1 MEKLISVAVPCYNSA
16 EYMSKCIESLLTG
29 GEEVEIIIV
38 NDGSKDDT
46 AKIADEYVAKYPT
59 IVKAIHKEN
68 GGHGSGVNAGI
79 KNATGL
85 YYKVVDSDDWVN
97 EEAFKALLDTIRAH
111 VAEGKEA
118 DLYITNYVYEHSA
131 DNTTNV
137 IHYRKE
143 LPSGVLM
150 TWDKVKK
157 FRMSRFLMMHSL
169 LYKTSALRESD
180 TVLPEKTFYVDNLY
194 AYKPLPYTKTIYYLD
209 VDLYRYFIGRADQSV
224 NVTNLIKRYEQEMRV
239 SYCIADAYT
248 YDELKSL
255 PKGLKNYM
263 LHAQETVMVI
273 TLIAVCCGKPVD
285 ERKACLKVF
294 WQHVKEK
301 DKKLY
306 KWLRW
311 RSYATIC
318 YLLPWGLRAK
328 ALLWGYGVAKRKL
341 KLG

>member
-1 MEKLISVAVPCYNSA
+1 MTKLISIAVPCYNSA
-16 EYMSKCIESLLTG
+16 GYMRKCIESLLTG

-38 NDGSKDDT
+38 NDGSKDET
-46 AKIADEYVAKYPT
+46 AQIADEYAEKYPT
-59 IVKAIHKEN
+59 IVKAVHKEN

-79 KNATGL
+79 KHATGL

-97 EEAFKALLDTIRAH
+97 EEAFKTLLDTIRAH
-111 VAEGKEA
+111 LAEGTEA
-118 DLYITNYVYEHSA
+118 DLYITNYVYEHAA

-143 LPSGVLM
+143 FPAGVL
-150 TWDKVKK
+150 TDWSKVKK
-157 FRMSRFLMMHSL
+157 FRMSRFLMMHAL
-169 LYKTSALRESD
+169 LFKLSALRDSN
-180 TVLPEKTFYVDNLY
+180 TVLPEKTFYVDNYY
-194 AYKPLPYTKTIYYLD
+194 AYNPLPYTKTIFYLD

-224 NVTNLIKRYEQEMRV
+224 NVTNLVKRYEQEMRV

-248 YDELKSL
+248 YDEIKSQ

-263 LHAQETVMVI
+263 FHSQETVMII
-273 TLIAVCCGKPVD
+273 TLIAVCAENTK
-285 ERKACLKVF
+285 ERKACLKAF
-294 WQHVKEK
+294 WNHVKEK

-311 RSYATIC
+311 RSYAALVC
-318 YLLPWGLRAK
+318 WMPWGMRGK
-328 ALLWGYGVAKRKL
+328 MLLWGYNIVKKKL

>member
-1 MEKLISVAVPCYNSA
+1 MNKLISVAVPCYNSA
-16 EYMSKCIESLLTG
+16 GYMRKCIESLLTG
-29 GEEVEIIIV
+29 GEDVEIIIV
-38 NDGSKDDT
+38 NDGSTDDT
-46 AKIADEYVAKYPT
+46 AKIADEYAEKYPT
-59 IVKAIHKEN
+59 IVKVIHKEN

-79 KNATGL
+79 KNASGL
-85 YYKVVDSDDWVN
+85 YFKVVDSDDWVN
-97 EEAFKALLDTIRAH
+97 EEAFKKLLDTVRGH
-111 VAEGKEA
+111 LEDGNSA
-118 DLYITNYVYEHSA
+118 DLYITNYVYEHAS

-150 TWDKVKK
+150 PWDKVKK
-157 FRMSRFLMMHSL
+157 FRMSRFLMIHSL
-169 LYKTSALRESD
+169 LYKVSALRESD

-194 AYKPLPYTKTIYYLD
+194 AYKPLPFMKTIYYLD

-224 NVTNLIKRYEQEMRV
+224 NVTNLIKRYEQQMRV
-239 SYCIADAYT
+239 SYMIADSYT
-248 YDELKSL
+248 YDEIMAQ
-255 PKGLKNYM
+255 PKGLRNYM
-263 LHAQETVMVI
+263 RHCQETVMVI
-273 TLIAVCCGKPVD
+273 TLISVGCGKPVD
-285 ERKACLKVF
+285 ERKACLKAF
-294 WQHVKEK
+294 WKHVKET

-311 RSYATIC
+311 RSYATVC

>member
-1 MEKLISVAVPCYNSA
+1 MNKLISVAVPCYNSA
-16 EYMSKCIESLLTG
+16 GYMRKCIESLLTG
-29 GEEVEIIIV
+29 GEEMEIIIV
-38 NDGSKDDT
+38 NDGSSDDT
-46 AKIADEYVAKYPT
+46 AVIADEYAEKYPT
-59 IVKAIHKEN
+59 IVKVIHKEN

-79 KNATGL
+79 KNASGL
-85 YYKVVDSDDWVN
+85 YFKVVDSDDWVN
-97 EEAFKALLDTIRAH
+97 EEALQTLLKTLRTH
-111 VAEGKEA
+111 LAEGNAA
-118 DLYITNYVYEHSA
+118 DLYITNYVYEHAA

-150 TWDKVKK
+150 GWEKVKK
-157 FRMSRFLMMHSL
+157 FRISRFLMIHSL
-169 LYKTSALRESD
+169 LYKVSALRESD

-194 AYKPLPYTKTIYYLD
+194 AYKPLPFMNKIYYLD

-224 NVTNLIKRYEQEMRV
+224 NVTNLVKRYEQQMRV
-239 SYCIADAYT
+239 SYMIADSYT
-248 YDELKSL
+248 YDEIKAQ

-263 LHAQETVMVI
+263 FHSQETVMVI
-273 TLIAVCCGKPVD
+273 TLISTCCGKPVAD
-285 ERKACLKVF
+285 RKAALKAF
-294 WQHVKEK
+294 WKHVKEQ

-311 RSYATIC
+311 RSYATVC

>member
-1 MEKLISVAVPCYNSA
+1 MNKLISVAVPCYNSA
-16 EYMSKCIESLLTG
+16 GYMRKCIESLLTG

-38 NDGSKDDT
+38 NDGSTDDT
-46 AKIADEYVAKYPT
+46 AKIADEYAEKYPT
-59 IVKAIHKEN
+59 IVKVIHKEN

-79 KNATGL
+79 KNASGL
-85 YYKVVDSDDWVN
+85 YFKVVDSDDWVN
-97 EEAFKALLDTIRAH
+97 EEAFKKLLDTVRGHLEDGNA
-111 VAEGKEA
+111 A
-118 DLYITNYVYEHSA
+118 DLYITNYVYEHAS

-150 TWDKVKK
+150 PWDKVKK
-157 FRMSRFLMMHSL
+157 FRMSRFLMIHSL
-169 LYKTSALRESD
+169 LYKLSALRESD

-194 AYKPLPYTKTIYYLD
+194 AYKPLPFMKTIYYLD

-224 NVTNLIKRYEQEMRV
+224 NVTNLVKRYEQQMRV
-239 SYCIADAYT
+239 SYLIADSYT
-248 YDELKSL
+248 YDEIKAQ
-255 PKGLKNYM
+255 PKGLRNYM
-263 LHAQETVMVI
+263 FHSQETVMVI
-273 TLIAVCCGKPVD
+273 TLISTCCGKPVA
-285 ERKACLKVF
+285 ERKAALKAF
-294 WQHVKEK
+294 WQHVKAQ

-311 RSYATIC
+311 RSYATVC

>member
-1 MEKLISVAVPCYNSA
+1 MQKLISIAVPCYNSA
-16 EYMSKCIESLLTG
+16 EYMRKCIESLLVG

-46 AKIADEYVAKYPT
+46 AKIADEYVEKYPT

-85 YYKVVDSDDWVN
+85 YYKVVDSDDWVD
-97 EEAFKALLDTIRAH
+97 EEAYKKLLDTVRSH

-118 DLYITNYVYEHSA
+118 DLYITNYVYEHAA

-143 LPSGVLM
+143 LKSGVLM
-150 TWDKVKK
+150 DWKKVKK

-169 LYKTSALRESD
+169 LFKVSILRESN
-180 TVLPEKTFYVDNLY
+180 TVLPEKTFYVDNYY
-194 AYKPLPYTKTIYYLD
+194 AYNPLPYTKTIFYLD

-224 NVTNLIKRYEQEMRV
+224 NVTNLVKRYEQQMRV
-239 SYCIADAYT
+239 SYCISDAYT
-248 YDELKSL
+248 YDQLKAL

-263 LHAQETVMVI
+263 FHSQETVMVI
-273 TLIAVCCGKPVD
+273 TLVAVCAENSP
-285 ERKACLKVF
+285 ERKACLKAY
-294 WQHVKEK
+294 WEHVKAT

-311 RSYATIC
+311 RSYAVLIC
-318 YLLPWGLRAK
+318 WMPWKLRGK
-328 ALLWGYGVAKRKL
+328 AVLWGYNIAKKKL

>member
-1 MEKLISVAVPCYNSA
+1 MR
-16 EYMSKCIESLLTG
+16 KCIESLLTG

-46 AKIADEYVAKYPT
+46 AKIADEYAEKYPT

-97 EEAFKALLDTIRAH
+97 EEAFKALLDTIRTH
-111 VAEGKEA
+111 LAEGKEA
-118 DLYITNYVYEHSA
+118 DLYITNYVYEHA
-131 DNTTNV
+131 EDNTTNV

-143 LPSGVLM
+143 FPSGVL
-150 TWDKVKK
+150 TDWSKVKK
-157 FRMSRFLMMHSL
+157 FRMSRFLMMHAL
-169 LYKTSALRESD
+169 LFKLSALRESN

-194 AYKPLPYTKTIYYLD
+194 AYNPLPYTKTIFYLD

-224 NVTNLIKRYEQEMRV
+224 NVTNLVKRYEQEMRV

-248 YDELKSL
+248 YEQIKSQ

-263 LHAQETVMVI
+263 FHSQETVMVI
-273 TLIAVCCGKPVD
+273 TLIAVCAENTP
-285 ERKACLKVF
+285 ERKACLKAF
-294 WQHVKEK
+294 WEHVKTK

-311 RSYATIC
+311 RSYASWIC
-318 YLLPWGLRAK
+318 WMPWKMRGK
-328 ALLWGYGVAKRKL
+328 ALLWGYGIAKKKL